1 MSPATGGWL
10 LHTYTLG
17 VPRLCW
23 RAFLIGIQFLCLFW
37 RTIDEQKGGKTLI
50 IERKRNFFK
59 NVCHCDKHFEQDSG
73 SPVGAMINPIFYY
86 TYLTG
91 GMNRLN
97 SLYDE
102 KSSWRGGPFALRSL
116 PAITDCLIQLKG
128 GSHPSHR

>member
-23 RAFLIGIQFLCLFW
+23 RAFLIGIQFLRLFL
-37 RTIDEQKGGKTLI
+37 RTIDEQRDGKTLI

-59 NVCHCDKHFEQDSG
+59 NVCHDDKHFEQDSG
-73 SPVGAMINPIFYY
+73 SPVGAMIN
-86 TYLTG
+86 L
-91 GMNRLN
+91 MNRLK

-102 KSSWRGGPFALRSL
+102 KAHGVAVRLRCGASLRSRT
-116 PAITDCLIQLKG
+116 A
-128 GSHPSHR
+128 